1 MKLHLHYTSKG
12 RCGWADTAAEDYVK
26 RLNRYAPFE
35 EHKHKPESGSNRDQ
49 AQLKEAQRITSKLAP
64 RDRLIVL
71 DERGSSIS
79 SQGLADLIEDSAF
92 RATNRLVFAIGG
104 PYGHHASMRSRAD
117 KCIKLSEMVL
127 NHQVARVLLL
137 EQLYRAWT
145 ILKKEPY
152 HHA

>member
-1 MKLHLHYTSKG
+1 MKLLLHYTSKG
-12 RCGWADTAAEDYVK
+12 RCDWADTAASAYTR

-35 EHKHKPESGSNRDQ
+35 EQKNKPDSSSDRNLS
-49 AQLKEAQRITSKLAP
+49 QLKESKKLLGKIGP

-71 DERGSSIS
+71 DERGDHIS
-79 SQGLADLIEDSAF
+79 SVGLAKLIDSSALEG
-92 RATNRLVFAIGG
+92 TNRLIFAIGG
-104 PYGHHASMRSRAD
+104 PYGHHETARSKAD
-117 KCIKLSEMVL
+117 QCLKLSELVL

>member
-1 MKLHLHYTSKG
+1 MKLLLHYTSKG
-12 RCGWADTAAEDYVK
+12 RCDWADTAAEDYTK
-26 RLNRYAPFE
+26 RLRRYAPFE
-35 EHKHKPESGSNRDQ
+35 EQKHKPEAGQNRDQ
-49 AQLKEAQRITSKLAP
+49 AQLKEAQRIVNKLGP

-71 DERGSSIS
+71 DERGTSLSSH
-79 SQGLADLIEDSAF
+79 GLANLIEESALV
-92 RATNRLVFAIGG
+92 ATNRLVFAIGG
-104 PYGHHASMRSRAD
+104 PYGHHVSMRTKAT

-145 ILKKEPY
+145 ILKNEPY

>member
-1 MKLHLHYTSKG
+1 MKLLLHYTSKG
-12 RCGWADTAAEDYVK
+12 RCDWADTAASDYTK

-35 EHKHKPESGSNRDQ
+35 EQKNKPASGKSRDQ
-49 AQLKEAQRITSKLAP
+49 AQLKEAEGLLGKIGQ

-71 DERGSSIS
+71 DERGSSLS
-79 SQGLADLIEDSAF
+79 SHDLAELIENSAMD
-92 RATNRLVFAIGG
+92 ATNRLIFSIGG
-104 PYGHHASMRSRAD
+104 SYGHHPTMRAHAY

-145 ILKKEPY
+145 ILKNEPY